1 MFQTFSRNDLPGEAA
16 LKRRKKEKKKKGKRN
31 DATKA
36 RVRSQAGAEAGAFLR
51 ASPVCENTQV
61 DNEHFNLFLRRR
73 ARLPLSGGAR
83 RCPGFRLC
91 QSYLDC
97 YGDHLAACP
106 STGLLKRRGTAFE
119 RVYRP
124 LWKESGVRETPQPL
138 VKDLLSDADPTDLR
152 KSDFEI
158 RGCALGR
165 GLPVVCDMCMG
176 SALHSDGT
184 PYAGAS
190 NVDGA
195 TIDRLTHRKRV
206 TEYPDLATSPQI
218 EYLVLACE
226 EGGRWGPDQHRLLRS
241 LVRTKVASI
250 HPLLR
255 RRASLA
261 YTRRWWGILSIGA
274 QTVAADCILGRD
286 SPVPAPTTVLP
297 LASVLPL
304 IDVGTK
310 PSRMR

>member
-1 MFQTFSRNDLPGEAA
+1 
-16 LKRRKKEKKKKGKRN
+16 
-31 DATKA
+31 
-36 RVRSQAGAEAGAFLR
+36 
-51 ASPVCENTQV
+51 
-61 DNEHFNLFLRRR
+61 
-73 ARLPLSGGAR
+73 
-83 RCPGFRLC
+83 
-91 QSYLDC
+91 
-97 YGDHLAACP
+97 
-106 STGLLKRRGTAFE
+106 
-119 RVYRP
+119 
-124 LWKESGVRETPQPL
+124 
-138 VKDLLSDADPTDLR
+138 
-152 KSDFEI
+152 
-158 RGCALGR
+158 
-165 GLPVVCDMCMG
+165 MG

-190 NVDGA
+190 TVDGA

-206 TEYPDLATSPQI
+206 PEDPDLATSPQI

-255 RRASLA
+255 RQASLA

-274 QTVAADCILGRD
+274 QTVAADCILGRE
-286 SPVPAPTTVLP
+286 SPVPAPTSAMP

-304 IDVGTK
+304 IDIGTE

>member
-1 MFQTFSRNDLPGEAA
+1 MQCTRVCSAVQPRLQCSAA
-16 LKRRKKEKKKKGKRN
+16 
-31 DATKA
+31 DSS
-36 RVRSQAGAEAGAFLR
+36 VQCS
-51 ASPVCENTQV
+51 
-61 DNEHFNLFLRRR
+61 
-73 ARLPLSGGAR
+73 
-83 RCPGFRLC
+83 RLC
-91 QSYLDC
+91 FAVKQ
-97 YGDHLAACP
+97 G
-106 STGLLKRRGTAFE
+106 TRRGTPE
-119 RVYRP
+119 QET
-124 LWKESGVRETPQPL
+124 ESASG
-138 VKDLLSDADPTDLR
+138 K
-152 KSDFEI
+152 KK
-158 RGCALGR
+158 
-165 GLPVVCDMCMG
+165 
-176 SALHSDGT
+176 LHSDGT

-190 NVDGA
+190 TVDGA

-274 QTVAADCILGRD
+274 QTVAADCILGRE
-286 SPVPAPTTVLP
+286 SPVPAPTSALP

-304 IDVGTK
+304 IDIGTE

>member
-1 MFQTFSRNDLPGEAA
+1 MRA
-16 LKRRKKEKKKKGKRN
+16 KKKN
-31 DATKA
+31 
-36 RVRSQAGAEAGAFLR
+36 
-51 ASPVCENTQV
+51 
-61 DNEHFNLFLRRR
+61 
-73 ARLPLSGGAR
+73 
-83 RCPGFRLC
+83 
-91 QSYLDC
+91 
-97 YGDHLAACP
+97 
-106 STGLLKRRGTAFE
+106 
-119 RVYRP
+119 
-124 LWKESGVRETPQPL
+124 
-138 VKDLLSDADPTDLR
+138 
-152 KSDFEI
+152 
-158 RGCALGR
+158 
-165 GLPVVCDMCMG
+165 
-176 SALHSDGT
+176 
-184 PYAGAS
+184 S

-304 IDVGTK
+304 IDVGTE